1 MAKCLRKQR
10 GAVLIVSLIFL
21 LILSLIGVSS
31 MQGTSMQELMSGN
44 LRDQYIAFNAAEAA
58 LLEGENQANTQYTAG
73 TFDQDTSINGL
84 YAASFALPS
93 APTWDA
99 EYVEAITAG
108 LGSNAKELGLIVK
121 VGSTSTG
128 QTGTSDVQLES
139 IYLIKK

>member
-1 MAKCLRKQR
+1 MAKRLKKQR

-58 LLEGENQANTQYTAG
+58 LLEGESQANTQYTAG
-73 TFDQDTSINGL
+73 TFDQDTAINGN

-93 APTWDA
+93 APTWNA